1 MRKEP
6 YHQPLLTRHSAKLP
20 LAAKLAGECALL
32 VFSGGVAS
40 GVELAISRVGTNIVL
55 SWPASAGNVQLQLTP
70 SLTADGWRT
79 AQALPVTNHGTVS
92 VTLRPSG
99 VPHYFRLK
107 DLSGEKDPMADK
119 DPSEKDPASDK
130 PSEKG
135 ADEKCPDL
143 EKSPCLA

>member
-1 MRKEP
+1 MLHSRGAPSYCQLVEP
-6 YHQPLLTRHSAKLP
+6 NPGR
-20 LAAKLAGECALL
+20 
-32 VFSGGVAS
+32 
-40 GVELAISRVGTNIVL
+40 AISRVGTNIVL

-92 VTLRPSG
+92 VTLRPTG

-107 DLSGEKDPMADK
+107 DLSGEKDPWVDK
-119 DPSEKDPASDK
+119 DPNEKPKEKEDDVK
-130 PSEKG
+130 VLEKG
-135 ADEKCPDL
+135 YDEKCPDL